1 MVSSKA
7 PCRKRL
13 KSRCNSVALQCQ
25 KKRDTLCRLFL
36 KGQRSFF
43 KSQSAVLLH
52 CPSNRLLSLSPVRHL
67 CAGCPRSHGVA
78 LSILRDCGLCCA
90 ANPRSKL
97 ATSLRRTSIDISR
110 NFMRVRSVVFGSR
123 WVVFHKDLTSDRS
136 KDLQV
141 IGVMERVAGNKSEHS
156 GNRKLKRRGRLHKTR
171 IPYGY
176 H

>member
-1 MVSSKA
+1 MPKETWHPLPSLPEGTEV
-7 PCRKRL
+7 
-13 KSRCNSVALQCQ
+13 
-25 KKRDTLCRLFL
+25 
-36 KGQRSFF
+36 FF
-43 KSQSAVLLH
+43 KSQSAVLLP

-97 ATSLRRTSIDISR
+97 APSLRRTSIDISR

-176 H
+176 HWGCSTQMKGPLLCHPGIWEQA